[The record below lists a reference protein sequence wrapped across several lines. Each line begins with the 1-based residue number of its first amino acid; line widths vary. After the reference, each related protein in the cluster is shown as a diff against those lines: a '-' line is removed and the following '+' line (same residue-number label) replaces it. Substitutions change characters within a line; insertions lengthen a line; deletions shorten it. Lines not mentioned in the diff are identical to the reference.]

1 MGNSN
6 KTKLLFLIFH
16 GMDEGN
22 GISNKISNQIQ
33 AFANNGFD
41 VDFSYLVSE
50 GDFFTKRKYNNEI
63 ISSIEGS
70 YHAKKYGYKYYYKDL
85 FNKIIAQGVGV
96 IYIRYTHFANPLF
109 LRFLSKLKNKN
120 IKVLLEIPTYP
131 YDSEHTNLNFKQNLF
146 FKVERFSR
154 KYFKNYCHKIV
165 TVSDDKKIFGADTII
180 ISNGIN
186 IDEINLKKQKSKEGE
201 YRLVGVAN
209 IRFWHGYDRLIKGLR
224 DYYSD
229 KNNTIP
235 VYFDIIGDSS
245 NKESQ
250 EYREMVKEFKLEE
263 YVIFNGVIKTSGLDP
278 FFDKAD
284 MAIGS
289 LGIHRID
296 LDEAKPIKN
305 REYCAK
311 GIPFMYAMIDRDFDD
326 KDFVLKVPADDS
338 NININNIIKF
348 LRESKFSIE
357 SERKYAED
365 YLTWNS
371 QIKKIIKQM

>member
-1 MGNSN
+1 
-6 KTKLLFLIFH
+6 
-16 GMDEGN
+16 
-22 GISNKISNQIQ
+22 
-33 AFANNGFD
+33 
-41 VDFSYLVSE
+41 
-50 GDFFTKRKYNNEI
+50 
-63 ISSIEGS
+63 
-70 YHAKKYGYKYYYKDL
+70 
-85 FNKIIAQGVGV
+85 
-96 IYIRYTHFANPLF
+96 
-109 LRFLSKLKNKN
+109 
-120 IKVLLEIPTYP
+120 
-131 YDSEHTNLNFKQNLF
+131 
-146 FKVERFSR
+146 
-154 KYFKNYCHKIV
+154 
-165 TVSDDKKIFGADTII
+165 
-180 ISNGIN
+180 
-186 IDEINLKKQKSKEGE
+186 
-201 YRLVGVAN
+201 VAN

-250 EYREMVKEFKLEE
+250 EYREMVKKFKLEE